1 MTENVVRERVISLY
15 HIVTGEVEGPKSV
28 SFVSNEPGSEGDVL
42 PSFLHEHKISISS
55 WDIEANLT
63 GSPVTPVPFIQQPY
77 LLPHDSLP
85 LIELLFPDYNQSIR
99 RSWAERYGLVVADK
113 ADWSDELCHFFG
125 ELALATRVGRGL
137 HSSLPDLYKV
147 RHISHPHPFALS
159 HGSYGS
165 FPNFE
170 DVWKIDLCLEPD
182 RRIKSALPHIML
194 TASQPAQAREGS
206 ILYGEL
212 AVIVSV
218 MHDRAIQPEVGSEE
232 EMKKLSR
239 MDLEELDEVVG
250 EKAPAFPNEQKFPLL
265 LLSLVNPRHAR
276 ILCAYMS
283 DDLLVVEMSKIYS
296 FEEKESAPIGLFLS
310 WLFASPSPVVET

>member
-1 MTENVVRERVISLY
+1 MIVALLCVPLLFAFLSPPHFAHLPPATYYYSKSSSCLLLWFSIISLPSDSFSKMTENVVRERVLSLY

-125 ELALATRVGRGL
+125 ELALATRLGPRL
-137 HSSLPDLYKV
+137 HSSLPDIYKV
-147 RHISHPHPFALS
+147 RHI
-159 HGSYGS
+159 
-165 FPNFE
+165 
-170 DVWKIDLCLEPD
+170 
-182 RRIKSALPHIML
+182 R
-194 TASQPAQAREGS
+194 
-206 ILYGEL
+206 
-212 AVIVSV
+212 
-218 MHDRAIQPEVGSEE
+218 
-232 EMKKLSR
+232 
-239 MDLEELDEVVG
+239 
-250 EKAPAFPNEQKFPLL
+250 
-265 LLSLVNPRHAR
+265 
-276 ILCAYMS
+276 
-283 DDLLVVEMSKIYS
+283 
-296 FEEKESAPIGLFLS
+296 
-310 WLFASPSPVVET
+310 